1 MCFYIGKFVILN
13 EAERNERD
21 EKGAKLFFYILMI
34 MFDFFLKI
42 L

>member
-1 MCFYIGKFVILN
+1 MCFDIGKFVILN

-21 EKGAKLFFYILMI
+21 EKSAKLFFYILVI
-34 MFDFFLKI
+34 MFDSFLKI